1 MSDQKFRLFFPDGD
15 WFRDEDGHT
24 EFTAR
29 RADAIDAALDGHV
42 TLERRPWPPEPII
55 VDCVYCG
62 HCAPVSEMRILDRPQ
77 GGMACRA
84 IDACDAR
91 DAARDP
97 GGIYPEET

>member
-1 MSDQKFRLFFPDGD
+1 M
-15 WFRDEDGHT
+15 E
-24 EFTAR
+24 
-29 RADAIDAALDGHV
+29 
-42 TLERRPWPPEPII
+42 PEPIE

-62 HCAPVSEMRILDRPQ
+62 HRAPVSEMRTLGRPQ
-77 GGMACRA
+77 DGMACRA